1 MKVYEGDLIAAEGIL
16 LKGEHVEGSATQR
29 RFGPGGSLTSP
40 TTILV
45 TDKRIIVIKRA
56 IFGLRHDHEVF
67 SLSTVTS
74 IKVRHG
80 FISSSIFI
88 RTQGSESGDK
98 GKSDDG
104 RQEGE
109 IFGLTKNAAEGLTNL
124 INHNIAKKEASETSF
139 RQPLP
144 SKHPISHRHDSHS
157 PNEGFEFCSKCGAK
171 VLKTAKFCR
180 SCGAKILQS

>member
-1 MKVYEGDLIAAEGIL
+1 MKVYEEDLLAAEGII
-16 LKGEHVEGSATQR
+16 LKGEYVEGSATQR

-40 TTILV
+40 TSILV

-74 IKVRHG
+74 IKVKHG

-98 GKSDDG
+98 GRGDSG

-109 IFGLTKNAAEGLTNL
+109 IFGLRKNEAEGLTTL
-124 INHNIAKKEASETSF
+124 INKNLAKRESNEPPY
-139 RQPLP
+139 RQELP
-144 SKHPISHRHDSHS
+144 RKHDISHRHDGQN
-157 PNEGFEFCSKCGAK
+157 PNEGYEFCS
-171 VLKTAKFCR
+171 R
-180 SCGAKILQS
+180 CGAKILKRSKFCKSCGARVS